1 MALTKV
7 SYSMIDGPYVNVTDY
22 GVVGDGST
30 DDSDALQAC
39 FTDATSKGLSVI
51 FSPSDN
57 VKITK
62 TLTQDCPV
70 IGNGATI
77 NIYIANA
84 ATYPYAFNCSAD
96 ITDLNFTGVN
106 SVAGVGAIKM
116 YASNKIISFC
126 SFASIPGN
134 AFRSPSG
141 FVGNTITQCSLNICG
156 RYSDFSSMYIH
167 TKTKVIDNTIT
178 NSPSKGIEVGESGTE
193 NQIIGNVVTDVAT
206 APTAQEAIYS
216 GWYTSK
222 TTIQNNTIRRVS
234 SGAAAIKISRQSTDC
249 SVIGNA
255 IEGTQGIFSQGG
267 VNNSIVGNRT
277 PNISVNSHS
286 DGFTILPDTGC
297 NIIGNAVFGVI
308 DLGNVGSGDVNETY
322 VVGNNCTIISGLYS
336 SHYGTYIASNVCE
349 GINFLIDNSV
359 STASIRPLTIK
370 NNTVTRFA
378 SGTGITARGVD
389 LFDPFEADTIVIEG
403 NYVRGPGAST
413 GGTIGIYSIGVE
425 KLSTSNNVVESVE
438 TGFLVNRVKTL
449 KFENNVSVTD
459 VGTGYSLS
467 DSDSATY
474 WPGTGNDYIINNN
487 LGTYV
492 SVASSRVFF
501 YLAEK
506 DKYASAAPTTGYHL
520 VGEYRI
526 NTVPTAGGFWGFV
539 CVTAGSPGTW
549 KTFAAIS
556 A

>member
-30 DDSDALQAC
+30 DDSNALQAC
-39 FTDATSKGLSVI
+39 FTDAALKGLSVI
-51 FSPSDN
+51 FSVSSN

-62 TLTQDCPV
+62 TLTQNCPV
-70 IGNGATI
+70 IGNNATI
-77 NIYIANA
+77 NIYVGNA

-96 ITDLNFTGVN
+96 VSDLNFSGVN

-116 YASNKIISFC
+116 YASNKTISFC
-126 SFASIPGN
+126 NFDTIPGN

-141 FVGNTITQCSLNICG
+141 FSGNTITQCNLNICG

-167 TKTKVIDNTIT
+167 TKTKVIDNTVT
-178 NSPSKGIEVGESGTE
+178 NCPSKGIEVGESGTE

-222 TTIQNNTIRRVS
+222 TTIQNNTVRRVS
-234 SGAAAIKISRQSTDC
+234 VGAAAIKISRQSTDC

-267 VNNSIVGNRT
+267 VNNAIIGNRT
-277 PNISVNSHS
+277 PNISVSSHD
-286 DGFTILPDTGC
+286 DGTTILPDTGC
-297 NIIGNAVFGVI
+297 NIIGNACSGVL
-308 DLGNVGSGDVNETY
+308 DLGGSGSGHVNELY
-322 VVGNNCTIISGLYS
+322 AIGNNCTTISGLYA
-336 SHYGTYIASNVCE
+336 SHYGSFIVSNVCT

-359 STASIRPLTIK
+359 STATIRPLTIK
-370 NNTVTRFA
+370 NNTVTRFT
-378 SGTGITARGVD
+378 SGTGIIARGVD
-389 LFDPFEADTIVIEG
+389 LFDPFEADTIIIEG

-413 GGTIGIYSIGVE
+413 VGTYGIESLGVE
-425 KLSTSNNVVESVE
+425 KLSISNNVVESVA
-438 TGFLVNRVKTL
+438 TGVLINRVKTL
-449 KFENNVSVTD
+449 KFENNVAVTD
-459 VGTGYSLS
+459 VTTGYSFS

-539 CVTAGSPGTW
+539 CVTAGTPGTW
-549 KTFAAIS
+549 KTFAAITV
-556 A
+556 